1 MTSMNLLA
9 ETLAK
14 NGLASSQT
22 EAIRMAQNIISTEKK
37 VMHDFD
43 SKANKMDDDLSAKR
57 EVPKTYQEEID
68 ELIEKTDPSK
78 KDYHVMVSGYKKDQT
93 MKEVDQLLAEVK
105 AEPKVEEVAPV
116 SEPIVQAPVIEP
128 VSTPVQVKEPVPV
141 VEEVSIPV
149 LQEVVEEPVVQ
160 EVPVPV
166 IQEVVEESVA
176 QAPVSIPDLKIE
188 ESVPKAEP
196 IVQESAFTELNKP
209 VEQVSA
215 VDAALAATTESVV
228 ETLKEDLVIPDTIGP
243 IHPQPIAPPTFNEP
257 VHVNPGISTNQ
268 AINNAVANAKPVYT
282 DAVNGNKMLKE
293 LMDEQA
299 DEVYSNRAV
308 DQTPSIDNEAAD
320 LLEKPVLDDEEET
333 PEYQVYNFIPEEPK
347 DEPVQETLSNAPLP
361 QSEADDFILPVNEVQ
376 APVADEPVAT
386 PQETE
391 PEKKEFKN
399 PIDKVD
405 LMDHFKFG

>member
-209 VEQVSA
+209 VDQVSA

>member
-196 IVQESAFTELNKP
+196 IVQESAFTELEKP
-209 VEQVSA
+209 VVQVSA
-215 VDAALAATTESVV
+215 VDAALAATPESVV
-228 ETLKEDLVIPDTIGP
+228 ETLNEDLVIPDTIGP

-308 DQTPSIDNEAAD
+308 DQTPSVDNEAAD